1 MRPLHD
7 TPTRYPWRLSEMSF
21 DFLAQRWWWRAPA
34 TRLETARHNRSYFLL
49 IAALSLVASGEAQAQ
64 LVRGGSQGIAWTKPP
79 PVVIVGRS
87 GDPRVPFVRAAVAH
101 WNSVLAGTGSSFRLG
116 SVSQGAGNTTERG
129 KIVVELSDGDFV
141 SHVVRSPDGQE
152 ARVMISTD
160 RVRPRSLPNVM
171 RNVIVHELGHAIGLG
186 HNSDPANLMCGRPA
200 PCRPG
205 VFASSTPRYF
215 PLSGA
220 DRANL
225 LAMYPKTGKS
235 W

>member
-21 DFLAQRWWWRAPA
+21 NFLAQRWSWRPPA

-87 GDPRVPFVRAAVAH
+87 GDPRVPLVRAAVAH

-116 SVSQGAGNTTERG
+116 SVSQGAGSKRRTA
-129 KIVVELSDGDFV
+129 L
-141 SHVVRSPDGQE
+141 
-152 ARVMISTD
+152 
-160 RVRPRSLPNVM
+160 
-171 RNVIVHELGHAIGLG
+171 
-186 HNSDPANLMCGRPA
+186 
-200 PCRPG
+200 
-205 VFASSTPRYF
+205 
-215 PLSGA
+215 
-220 DRANL
+220 
-225 LAMYPKTGKS
+225 
-235 W
+235 